1 MFDPNT
7 QSIDFY
13 LKELERQVKPRMRD
27 YREPKKRP
35 TSTLRIIS
43 VAGLLVLVAPFIPWA

>member
-35 TSTLRIIS
+35 TLTLRIIS